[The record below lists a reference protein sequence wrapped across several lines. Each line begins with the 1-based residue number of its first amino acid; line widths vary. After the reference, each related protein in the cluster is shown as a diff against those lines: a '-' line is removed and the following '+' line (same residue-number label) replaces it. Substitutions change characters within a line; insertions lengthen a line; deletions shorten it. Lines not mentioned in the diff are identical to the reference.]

1 MFDKFNLEEL
11 GKTLSTFQEEAK
23 KLDEE
28 SAKVLLTG
36 KGGGG
41 LVEVTINGKGEVVD
55 VKIDPSLKDD
65 LASVQIMLVSA
76 INEAFSLVKEHQR
89 NSAMN
94 LVSQFAK

>member
-1 MFDKFNLEEL
+1 MFDKFNLEDL
-11 GKTLSTFQEEAK
+11 GKTISAFQEEAK

-28 SAKVLLTG
+28 NENTILTG

-94 LVSQFAK
+94 LVRQFAK